1 MSKGLNE
8 IQLIGNLGKEPEIK
22 ITKGGKRLAKFSLA
36 VTDFA
41 DQTTWLNV
49 VAWEKKADLVEKY
62 LAKGSKV
69 YISGR
74 LQQDNYERKD
84 GTKAYSFSVVARNII
99 FLDGKKG
106 GNYTEE
112 EAF

>member
-8 IQLIGNLGKEPEIK
+8 IQLIGNLGRDPEIK
-22 ITKGGKRLAKFSLA
+22 TTQSGKKLAKFSLG
-36 VTDFA
+36 VNGYRDE
-41 DQTTWLNV
+41 TTWVNV
-49 VAWEKKADLVEKY
+49 VAWEKKADLVEKN

-74 LQQDNYERKD
+74 LQQNNYERKD
-84 GTKAYSFSVVARNII
+84 GTKAHRFSVVARNII

-106 GNYTEE
+106 DNYKEE
-112 EAF
+112 EEF